1 MTAATRSLR
10 FIRHWR
16 RSVRSPHR
24 PDRKNFLFL
33 PVGAGVPTARTWAC
47 INFPTIRR
55 AGPMCPAARC
65 TTGRA
70 HGPCPTKRPVGRD
83 LCVPPPI
90 TAAFPA
96 TCHCEPVTDV
106 TGVAIRIPALRL
118 RRLPFFLRRK
128 KGRKERRQNQWFWNP
143 FRGQDTARSGTIQ
156 PRELSTAKF
165 APCLRILSA
174 SNAAMRSAPVLAW
187 RDGGNLCVCRG
198 GAMWASPPT
207 AFYR

>member
-1 MTAATRSLR
+1 MS
-10 FIRHWR
+10 R
-16 RSVRSPHR
+16 RPLSS
-24 PDRKNFLFL
+24 
-33 PVGAGVPTARTWAC
+33 
-47 INFPTIRR
+47 
-55 AGPMCPAARC
+55 
-65 TTGRA
+65 
-70 HGPCPTKRPVGRD
+70 
-83 LCVPPPI
+83 
-90 TAAFPA
+90 AFPVM
-96 TCHCEPVTDV
+96 CHCEPVTDV

-187 RDGGNLCVCRG
+187 RDGGNLCVCRAGRCGHRPLRNSIGKRCVGVGLPDDPNRTCTRSIPSVGADDPVAVPKISALPNG
-198 GAMWASPPT
+198 GRLK
-207 AFYR
+207 F